1 MTTELTFNKP
11 LDVIY
16 MDTEKEIRLGVN
28 TYTKICLGD
37 NTAAQLVGRKYI
49 YQSRTFNPSQ
59 FGLVSNNGVE
69 FYVNKRRCGR
79 KTRPRFALTLEEPIN
94 IVCMD
99 EKLVVKDEL
108 TNLLEEQE
116 KIRSRVKEL
125 QEKQSTAGFESIIK
139 GASNVQNLTDCK
151 DGDIIEVCGA
161 VQRNTRYGL
170 SYIIVDG
177 KGTAYWADAQ
187 TKSYLSIL
195 KPTATHNGCDVI
207 CNRFNLKILG
217 HRWTSSRNR
226 CVRAEISAAE
236 NIKELEEPV
245 PKPPL
250 PKKNNLGK
258 PTDYNKLDGLAV
270 GTVLDV
276 KNMEY

>member
-1 MTTELTFNKP
+1 
-11 LDVIY
+11 
-16 MDTEKEIRLGVN
+16 
-28 TYTKICLGD
+28 
-37 NTAAQLVGRKYI
+37 
-49 YQSRTFNPSQ
+49 
-59 FGLVSNNGVE
+59 
-69 FYVNKRRCGR
+69 
-79 KTRPRFALTLEEPIN
+79 
-94 IVCMD
+94 MD
-99 EKLVVKDEL
+99 EKLVVKEEL

-116 KIRSRVKEL
+116 KIRSRVREL
-125 QEKQSTAGFESIIK
+125 QEKQSTAGLESIIK

-177 KGTAYWADAQ
+177 KGTAHWADAQ
-187 TKSYLSIL
+187 TKYYLSKL

-226 CVRAEISAAE
+226 CVRTEISAAE
-236 NIKELEEPV
+236 NIKELEEPI

-258 PTDYNKLDGLAV
+258 PKDYNKLDGLAV

-276 KNMEY
+276 KEYGILTVRGKDRHVIFTDKGAYIDNWFLREIYANLDELTVHKIVCLGLKTTKQKVRAMFVRIL